1 MATFAY
7 VGRDS
12 RGASVRGRIEAT
24 SDAEARARLRQQGVF
39 ITTLWAKR
47 LPGWGRHVPAAE
59 IAALTRYVA
68 TMLEAGLT
76 LLDAIQTLE
85 EQIQDQMLR
94 TVVATWAQDIQE
106 GKTLSAALERRSDLF
121 SPVYIGIVRHGEA
134 SGRLDVALD
143 RLATYL
149 ERDLEYRRRIRDAL
163 IYPSLVLALAIVVV
177 TFFVFSVIPAF
188 ERVYRNSGAAL
199 PMLTRGLMMVSG
211 FIRTFAPV
219 LGVAAVIVIL
229 VVTRRRSSAVLRE
242 ALRTIA
248 LRLPYADELV
258 RAVPL
263 SRFTHALGTL
273 VHGGVPLLVALDVAG
288 QAAGVKEFGP
298 VVTSLQTHLR
308 QGQRLHGAMRQT
320 GLFPPMIVRIVALG
334 EESGRLDVMLERAS
348 AILDREFDLRMRRF
362 LTFLEPA
369 LTVTLGAIIG
379 VILLSL
385 YLPIFGLAKAVV
397 R

>member
-7 VGRDS
+7 AGRDG
-12 RGASVRGRIEAT
+12 RGALVRGRIEAQ

-39 ITTLWAKR
+39 VTTLASRR
-47 LPGWGRHVPAAE
+47 LPHLGGRVSTTE
-59 IAALTRYVA
+59 IATLTRYLA
-68 TMLEAGLT
+68 TMLGAGLT

-85 EQIQDQMLR
+85 EQLQDQVLR
-94 TVVATWAQDIQE
+94 TVVATWGRDIQE
-106 GKTLSAALERRSDLF
+106 GKTLSAALERQPDLF

-163 IYPSLVLALAIVVV
+163 IYPGLVLALALLVI

-188 ERVYRNSGAAL
+188 ERVYRSSGSAL
-199 PMLTRGLMMVSG
+199 PLLTRMLMAGSG
-211 FIRTFAPV
+211 FVRTYAPV
-219 LGVAAVIVIL
+219 LGVAGVIAMIVF
-229 VVTRRRSSAVLRE
+229 TRRQTSAVLSE
-242 ALRTIA
+242 LLRKIA
-248 LRLPYADELV
+248 LHLPYADALV
-258 RAVPL
+258 QAVPL
-263 SRFTHALGTL
+263 SRFTHALGTM

-288 QAAGVKEFGP
+288 EAAGVKEFGP

-308 QGQRLHGAMRQT
+308 AGHRLHDAMRLS

-334 EESGRLDVMLERAS
+334 EESGRLDAMLERAS

-385 YLPIFGLAKAVV
+385 YLPIFGLARTVV